1 MLWSLLLGQAL
12 FAQKPFTQIQCEAP
26 QLGYYWEAPEGATY
40 PRQHEGDGFLFEVL
54 HQVHPAIQEDHLM
67 VVQYSLP
74 AKEWMY
80 SWSFQ
85 SSQFFG
91 SKHEFVTEY
100 QGQLMLCRLTKVAQ

>member
-1 MLWSLLLGQAL
+1 MFWSLLLGQAL
-12 FAQKPFTQIQCEAP
+12 FAQNPVTQIQCEVP
-26 QLGYYWEAPEGATY
+26 QLGYYWETPEVATY
-40 PRQHEGDGFLFEVL
+40 PRQYEGDGFLFEVL

-67 VVQYSLP
+67 VVQYSVP
-74 AKEWMY
+74 ANEWMY

-100 QGQLMLCRLTKVAQ
+100 QGKLMLCRLTKVVP